1 MLELRLE
8 KDKIVIVSKELACK
22 QIVSIMKLNFEC
34 RLTSFYIIDLPASHF
49 TDLEN
54 ATKLAAGRNRRILIY
69 CAVRWQMTA
78 DDRSMA
84 FAIFPFLKI
93 C

>member
-1 MLELRLE
+1 VLELRLE

-22 QIVSIMKLNFEC
+22 QIVSIITRKFAC
-34 RLTSFYIIDLPASHF
+34 GLTSFYIIDLPASHF

-69 CAVRWQMTA
+69 CAVKWQMTA
-78 DDRSMA
+78 DDSMWRLL
-84 FAIFPFLKI
+84 FSRF
-93 C
+93 